1 MRPEWQHPLHL
12 QGSWEGLIHKE
23 SQSQPPTRGP
33 APRPWTHKPHA
44 WGQARAGSMAMDVHA
59 VSTQGPGQA
68 AHPWTST
75 PGPWTCTLCPLRSQG
90 RLHTPRQAH
99 QVRGHARSVHRGA
112 RAGCTPPDKHATST
126 DEQTCDKGS
135 SLTSVCGAST
145 RTSQGIITVL
155 SNPRARSLF
164 ISLCV

>member
-1 MRPEWQHPLHL
+1 MLSPGLEVLKNSSRIKHNSQFLGCDHVLSQHIFIMCQIL
-12 QGSWEGLIHKE
+12 
-23 SQSQPPTRGP
+23 
-33 APRPWTHKPHA
+33 
-44 WGQARAGSMAMDVHA
+44 
-59 VSTQGPGQA
+59 QGPGQA